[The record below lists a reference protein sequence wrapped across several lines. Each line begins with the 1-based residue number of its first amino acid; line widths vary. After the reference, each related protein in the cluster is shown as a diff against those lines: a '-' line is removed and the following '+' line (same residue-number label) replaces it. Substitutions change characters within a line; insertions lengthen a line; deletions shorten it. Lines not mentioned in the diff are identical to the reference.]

1 MSTALEINDQA
12 NGKTVVLKAGQT
24 LVIRLP
30 ENPTTGYRWAV
41 ESCGTMRLD
50 KDEFFPIGTG
60 VGAGGTRQLQW
71 RAESSG
77 RHHISLVLRRSWE
90 AINMAIERFSL
101 TIVSS

>member
-1 MSTALEINDQA
+1 MSTALEVNNQT
-12 NGKTVVLKAGQT
+12 NGKTVVLEAGQT

-41 ESCGTMRLD
+41 ESGGTMRLD
-50 KDEFFPIGTG
+50 VDEFFPIGTD

-77 RHHISLVLRRSWE
+77 KHHISLVLRRSWE
-90 AINMAIERFSL
+90 ATNMAIEHFSL
-101 TIVSS
+101 TVVSV

>member
-1 MSTALEINDQA
+1 
-12 NGKTVVLKAGQT
+12 VLKAEQT

-41 ESCGTMRLD
+41 ESCGTMQID

-60 VGAGGTRQLQW
+60 IGAGGTRQLQW

-77 RHHISLVLRRSWE
+77 KHHISLVLQRSWE
-90 AINMAIERFSL
+90 APNMAIERFSL
-101 TIVSS
+101 IVVSS